1 MYSVATKYIFYYLKF
16 KPMKSNIFGDLLEI
30 RTGKKDLVMKAVYV
44 SNSTLLFLKTFNP
57 LF

>member
-30 RTGKKDLVMKAVYV
+30 KTGKKDLVMKAVYV
-44 SNSTLLFLKTFNP
+44 SNSTST
-57 LF
+57 